1 MSQDASE
8 QGTRKQLKATG
19 TPPVAAATPNVD
31 TAPPSDQ
38 DRDAAAI
45 KLVDRFSLWAG
56 AAGLIPVP
64 LVDLAAVGGLQL
76 QMLRKLA
83 AIYDVPYSENRG
95 KSILASFAGT
105 LIPAGAAPAA
115 AGLLKSVPGIGTAVG
130 ALTMPTFCA
139 GATYTIGRTFIQ
151 HFASGGTLL
160 DFAPPNY
167 GKFART
173 VKDDFSWRKRSGSS
187 ARDLT
192 ESRSAIP

>member
-8 QGTRKQLKATG
+8 QGARKQQQKATG
-19 TPPVAAATPNVD
+19 TRVATASPKVD
-31 TAPPSDQ
+31 TAPVSDH

-105 LIPAGAAPAA
+105 LIPAGAAPAT

-130 ALTMPTFCA
+130 ALTMPAFCA
-139 GATYTIGRTFIQ
+139 GATYTIGRAFIQ

-160 DFAPPNY
+160 DYTPPDY
-167 GKFART
+167 RKYART
-173 VKDDFSWRKRSGSS
+173 VKNDFGWRSRSGSS
-187 ARDLT
+187 ARDAT
-192 ESRSAIP
+192 ESRPASP

>member
-1 MSQDASE
+1 MSQDANE
-8 QGTRKQLKATG
+8 QGARKQQKTTG
-19 TPPVAAATPNVD
+19 TTPVVTASPNVD
-31 TAPPSDQ
+31 TAPTSDQ

-95 KSILASFAGT
+95 KSIIASFAGT

-139 GATYTIGRTFIQ
+139 GATYTIGRAFIQ

-160 DFAPPNY
+160 DFTSPDY
-167 GKFART
+167 RKFGRT
-173 VKDDFSWRKRSGSS
+173 VKDDFGWRSRS
-187 ARDLT
+187 ARDAT
-192 ESRSAIP
+192 ESRPASP